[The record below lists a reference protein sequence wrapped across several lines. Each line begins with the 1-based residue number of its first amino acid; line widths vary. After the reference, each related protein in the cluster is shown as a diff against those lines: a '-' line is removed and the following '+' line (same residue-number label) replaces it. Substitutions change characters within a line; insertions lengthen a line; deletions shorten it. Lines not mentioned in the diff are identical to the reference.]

1 MQWRIQFCWVKAHV
15 GVLGNETADTLAKE
29 AAASAD
35 TPECYNKVP
44 ISVVKRELEILSV
57 KKWQSDWDQSTKG
70 QITKQYFPD
79 ITARLNMKL
88 NLTHNFTLMVTGH
101 GNLNSYLHRFKIRG
115 TPSCPCGAQDQ
126 TVDHLLFQ
134 CELLREER
142 NDLITNILKTDVW
155 PISKSELIRKH
166 FKAFYKFTNDISFH
180 ELTNSEPSG
189 D

>member
-1 MQWRIQFCWVKAHV
+1 M
-15 GVLGNETADTLAKE
+15 
-29 AAASAD
+29 
-35 TPECYNKVP
+35 P
-44 ISVVKRELEILSV
+44 ISVVKGELEVLSV
-57 KKWQSDWDQSTKG
+57 KKWQSEWDQSTKG

-88 NLTHNFTLMVTGH
+88 NLTPNFTLMVTGH

-126 TVDHLLFQ
+126 TVDHILFQ